1 MKSDYIL
8 FWLFNKIIEAL
19 DSQEQMHILCE
30 EHYVKATSCGNN
42 GTDVNTA
49 LSVIRC
55 SVQQLQT
62 QVFIKNANGIVSQGY
77 LIVGLKW
84 RSLM

>member
-30 EHYVKATSCGNN
+30 EHYVKLTSSGNN

-49 LSVIRC
+49 ISVIRC
-55 SVQQLQT
+55 SVKQLQT
-62 QVFIKNANGIVSQGY
+62 QVFIKNANGIVSQGD
-77 LIVGLKW
+77 LIVGLKC
-84 RSLM
+84 RCLM

>member
-8 FWLFNKIIEAL
+8 FWVFNKIIEAL

-30 EHYVKATSCGNN
+30 QHYVKLTSSGNN

-49 LSVIRC
+49 ISVIRC
-55 SVQQLQT
+55 SVTQLQT
-62 QVFIKNANGIVSQGY
+62 QVFIKNANGIVSEGY
-77 LIVGLKW
+77 LIVGL
-84 RSLM
+84 RRRCLM